1 MTALKPFLIAI
12 TGAAVMLQL
21 LILAN
26 MSYLYGTAYHNT
38 SRYSALKFLFV
49 DYDDGVVG
57 QSVAAAYTQVQGPE
71 FPTLHQHSPD
81 EYPTPQGL
89 QEAVCKGGY
98 WGAIYSSRNAS
109 SRLSAALTS
118 SEIAQTYDSSQA
130 LGYIWS
136 SARYPSTAQAVS
148 SMLDG
153 LAQGAA
159 AAYKQLNG
167 TGALSSIN
175 ISDPSI
181 AQTILSPISASAF
194 DINPMPQGTRFYYNT
209 VSMVMPIIIQFF
221 FIMALNGIWAQQ
233 KPALTTTKATT
244 LRLAISIAYTFLS
257 ALVMTGYI
265 WSFREAWPVTSSQ
278 FALTWMAIWLA
289 SHIHFLLIDFVIT
302 IIPMQFAP
310 FFVLTWVIL
319 NVSST
324 ISPFELSPGF
334 YRLGYVMPAHELY
347 EVLLQIWTR
356 SCNPVLGRAL
366 GVLFAE
372 WVVGAV
378 LFGVAGVVR
387 SGEGSGFRRVFST
400 NRGESKV

>member
-1 MTALKPFLIAI
+1 MTASKPFLIAI

-38 SRYSALKFLFV
+38 SRYSALKFLYV
-49 DYDDGVVG
+49 DYDGGAIG
-57 QSVAAAYTQVQGPE
+57 QSVTAAYSQMQGPE
-71 FPTLHQHSPD
+71 FPALHQHSPD
-81 EYPTPQGL
+81 EYPTPQDV

-118 SEIAQTYDSSQA
+118 SETARAYDSSQT

-148 SMLDG
+148 SMLGG
-153 LAQGAA
+153 LVQGAA
-159 AAYKQLNG
+159 VAYQQING
-167 TGALSSIN
+167 TATLSTIN
-175 ISDPSI
+175 SSDPYI
-181 AQTILSPISASAF
+181 AQTILSPISASAL

-233 KPALTTTKATT
+233 KPALPAIEATF
-244 LRLAISIAYTFLS
+244 LRFTISLAYTFLS

-265 WSFREAWPVTSSQ
+265 WSFRETWPVTSSQ
-278 FALTWMAIWLA
+278 FALTWMSIWLA
-289 SHIHFLLIDFVIT
+289 SHIYFLIIDFGIT

-324 ISPFELSPGF
+324 ISPFELSPRF
-334 YRLGYVMPAHELY
+334 YRLGYVMPAHGLY

-356 SCNPVLGRAL
+356 GCHPVLGRAL

-372 WVVGAV
+372 WVVGVV
-378 LFGVAGVVR
+378 LFGVAGVAYMQHSR
-387 SGEGSGFRRVFST
+387 
-400 NRGESKV
+400 